1 MREARVGD
9 DGTSGWFA
17 TSTAVLGAGTGESLV
32 SPLNAFDRALH
43 KGKGAGMASINLM
56 EGAMEEGAIAGAGF
70 TGLNAMGVTSV
81 IPPRTR
87 ICRMISP
94 IEDPVDVRGMH
105 APAVFRSAYAEGET
119 VVTAG
124 VGIGVPDWAAPGAD
138 PEQSGVIFHTA
149 AEMTARRCIGDLRA
163 MVTEGMN
170 DIRGG
175 GKWNFYHAVAT
186 STPDQAGPGAFRC
199 AVAVLLFLTPDSEKL
214 YENVVVPVDQVLYE
228 TDMVPAGQVV

>member
-1 MREARVGD
+1 MGEAPVGD
-9 DGTSGWFA
+9 NGTSSWFA
-17 TSTAVLGAGTGESLV
+17 TSTAMLGAGTGESLV
-32 SPLNAFDRALH
+32 SRLNAFDRALH

-56 EGAMEEGAIAGAGF
+56 EGATEEGPTAGAGF

-124 VGIGVPDWAAPGAD
+124 IGIGVPDWAAPGAD
-138 PEQSGVIFHTA
+138 PDQSGVIFHTA
-149 AEMTARRCIGDLRA
+149 GEMTTGRCIDDLRA
-163 MVTEGMN
+163 MVSEGMN

-175 GKWNFYHAVAT
+175 GKWDFYHAVAT
-186 STPDQAGPGAFRC
+186 STPDPADPGAFRC

-214 YENVVVPVDQVLYE
+214 YENVVVPVDQALYE
-228 TDMVPAGQVV
+228 DDMVPVGQVV